1 MVFPTSAVVAEPV
14 QAGAASIPGSV
25 AGSVATTMLSLI
37 VVLAVIFALAWLLRW
52 MQGVRGGASGILRI
66 HSGIQ
71 VGPKERVIL
80 LQAGDRHFL
89 LGVAPGRV
97 QTLHQFDQPPATGTS
112 DIAAPAL
119 SPFAE
124 KLRQLLQPKSP
135 S

>member
-1 MVFPTSAVVAEPV
+1 MVFPTSAVAAEPV
-14 QAGAASIPGSV
+14 QAGASSV
-25 AGSVATTMLSLI
+25 AGSVFSTMLSLI

-52 MQGVRGGASGILRI
+52 MQSARGGATGVLRI

-97 QTLHQFDQPPATGTS
+97 QTLHQFDQPPVGNASG
-112 DIAAPAL
+112 PVVPEL

-124 KLRQLLQPKSP
+124 KLRQLLQPKS
-135 S
+135 SS

>member
-1 MVFPTSAVVAEPV
+1 MVFPSSAVAAAEPA
-14 QAGAASIPGSV
+14 QSAATTV
-25 AGSVATTMLSLI
+25 AGSVFSTMLSLI

-52 MQGVRGGASGILRI
+52 MQSGRGTASGVLRI

-97 QTLHQFDQPPATGTS
+97 QTLHQFEQPPVSAATGT
-112 DIAAPAL
+112 AMPEL

-124 KLRQLLQPKSP
+124 KLRQLLQPKSSP
-135 S
+135 